1 MSDATRTRSETRS
14 RIVDVAAQLLR
25 DHGPAAV
32 TTRGVAEAAGVQAP
46 TIYRL
51 FGDKDGLL
59 EAVAEHVMAAYVA
72 AKTEIAEAAPAAG
85 IDPLT
90 DLRAAWQ
97 TQIDFGVANPSL
109 FRLLSDPDRVRQSP
123 AARAGREVLQ
133 TRIHRVAATG
143 RLRVSEQRATSLLQA
158 AAIGAIQAL
167 LATPPEDR
175 DPGLAE
181 SMRDAVLGQIITDP
195 PAPAP
200 APADG
205 DTTATAV
212 TLRAMAPRLDA
223 LTRAE
228 RQMLG
233 EWLDRVIDHDAKDRS
248 RTAATPQ

>member
-1 MSDATRTRSETRS
+1 MTAAAARRADVRS
-14 RIVDVAAQLLR
+14 RIIDVAAQLLR
-25 DHGPAAV
+25 GQGPTAI
-32 TTRGVAEAAGVQAP
+32 TTRGVAEQAGVQAP
-46 TIYRL
+46 MIYRL

-59 EAVAEHVMAAYVA
+59 DAVAEHVMAAYVA
-72 AKTEIAEAAPAAG
+72 AKAEIAGAASAAG
-85 IDPLT
+85 TDPLA

-97 TQIDFGVANPSL
+97 AQIDFGVGNPSL

-133 TRIHRVAATG
+133 ARIHRVATAG

-181 SMRDAVLGQIITDP
+181 TMRDAVLGQVITGP
-195 PAPAP
+195 PAP

-205 DTTATAV
+205 DTIATAV
-212 TLRAMAPRLDA
+212 TLRAMAPQLDA

-233 EWLDRVIDHDAKDRS
+233 EWLDRVIDHDAKDRPKA
-248 RTAATPQ
+248 AATPQ

>member
-72 AKTEIAEAAPAAG
+72 AKAEIAEAAPAAG

-97 TQIDFGVANPSL
+97 TQIDFGVGNPSL

-133 TRIHRVAATG
+133 TRVHRVAAAG